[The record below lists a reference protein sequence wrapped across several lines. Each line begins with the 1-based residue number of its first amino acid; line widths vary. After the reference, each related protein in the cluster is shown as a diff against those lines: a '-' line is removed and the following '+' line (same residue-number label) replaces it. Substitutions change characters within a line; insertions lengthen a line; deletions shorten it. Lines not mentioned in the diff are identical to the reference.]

1 MTASENPST
10 RPFRWP
16 ADYYSAPAPTPVL
29 PRWAPFGCGAAAV
42 VVLILV
48 FAGGA
53 FLSSG
58 GFLDFMDFVIG
69 MSASEMKGYYAAE
82 VSPAQRKSLDDE
94 VVLMRKNMRE
104 QKISIAQMQPFLE
117 LLRNAGGDKKVTPQ
131 EAAAME
137 SVVKRIN
144 ARAKLPLHK
153 GETAAP
159 R

>member
-1 MTASENPST
+1 M
-10 RPFRWP
+10 
-16 ADYYSAPAPTPVL
+16 PVL
-29 PRWAPFGCGAAAV
+29 PKWAPFGCGAAAV
-42 VVLILV
+42 VVLIIV

-58 GFLDFMDFVIG
+58 GFFDFMDFVIG

-82 VSPAQRKSLDDE
+82 VTPAQRKSLDDA

-117 LLRNAGGDKKVTPQ
+117 LLRNASGDRKVTPQ

-137 SVVKRIN
+137 SVVHKIN
-144 ARAKLPLHK
+144 ARAKAPLPT
-153 GETAAP
+153 GEPAAA